1 MKQDTTTIRLRK
13 TTAEL
18 LKAVAKRRD
27 RRETMEQVIL
37 ELVDQYVRKMNA

>member
-1 MKQDTTTIRLRK
+1 MQSDTTTIRVRK
-13 TTAEL
+13 STAEL

-37 ELVDQYVRKMNA
+37 ELIEQYVRNTNA